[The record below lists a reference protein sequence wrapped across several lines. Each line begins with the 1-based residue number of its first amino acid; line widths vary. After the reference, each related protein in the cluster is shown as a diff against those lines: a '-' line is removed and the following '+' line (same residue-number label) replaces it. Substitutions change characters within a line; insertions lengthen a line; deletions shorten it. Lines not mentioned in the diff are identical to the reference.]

1 MCFLQNVSNPR
12 WHMNSFII
20 TAAALR
26 KYDTDLL
33 DPSHACIFSQKF
45 RYLRLYMHE
54 SEIRNFHKKLET
66 LYLQIDFI
74 FIVLSDLFFIVV
86 KGI

>member
-1 MCFLQNVSNPR
+1 MCFIQNVSNPR

-33 DPSHACIFSQKF
+33 DPSHAD
-45 RYLRLYMHE
+45 MHVYFH
-54 SEIRNFHKKLET
+54 RNLDT
-66 LYLQIDFI
+66 
-74 FIVLSDLFFIVV
+74 
-86 KGI
+86 

>member
-1 MCFLQNVSNPR
+1 
-12 WHMNSFII
+12 
-20 TAAALR
+20 
-26 KYDTDLL
+26 
-33 DPSHACIFSQKF
+33 
-45 RYLRLYMHE
+45 MHE